1 MTIIMQGENLKLK
14 TLIFHSEN
22 LEVQESFG
30 ESGVAGRKIIK
41 GILIKY
47 KVRWEL
53 YWYDS
58 RFDPVMMCSDT

>member
-47 KVRWEL
+47 KVR
-53 YWYDS
+53 
-58 RFDPVMMCSDT
+58 